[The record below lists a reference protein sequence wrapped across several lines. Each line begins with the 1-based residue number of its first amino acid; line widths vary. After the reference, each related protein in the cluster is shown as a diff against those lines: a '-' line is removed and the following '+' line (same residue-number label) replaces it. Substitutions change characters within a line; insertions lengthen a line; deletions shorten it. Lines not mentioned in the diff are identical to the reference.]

1 MATIKIP
8 SGATLSG
15 LARQHKT
22 TVQELLRLNPNITNP
37 NLIYAGA
44 SLTIPTT
51 PTVIPVG
58 ISQITIPKTPTAQ
71 PTVTAPLDSTAYT
84 QQVLQAGNI
93 LGQASSQQT
102 GIPYTPVTYTP
113 PTPKPISPEV
123 TPTAPTPAPT
133 LPTPTATPTL
143 DAYYTSM
150 SSQVDTA
157 RKTLEDTYN
166 KQIADL
172 QAKQTAAQKKI
183 DEFTTKQE
191 TIVGAGGKVEELTAP
206 FRADLEKTERERLKV
221 EENFFANQT
230 LTNELDSL
238 LTEGNTLVQ
247 QMKGVTGLA
256 GIRGPRVNKTIS
268 DISARVG
275 VIQAVMNVR
284 NGQITQAY
292 NLIDRSVSAMTADRN
307 DRLSYYKTLF
317 NFYKEQKDTGA
328 LISLKADEKK
338 ILSAQINL
346 IQNDLVQAQNNA
358 DYIKNL
364 MINPESASFMA
375 SAGVT
380 LNDTPAQVN
389 TKIATETARRERD
402 DFKNKKIADGY
413 EYVPFPTAGQD
424 TVQFTVGGQTLS
436 FKRPLK
442 KPTTPTSSDK
452 ATAYYQIKQKAAQL
466 FKDGMTAD
474 EYNQVQS
481 ELMSYGLGNYLND
494 FDKWISNMGYLTP
507 ELQKEFGIMGKIE
520 PTVQSVLD
528 ALKKNFQQYKDAN
541 YSRKDVENQYKAEN
555 KLTDIPE
562 PVKKILDEVYGETKS
577 WWKFW

>member
-8 SGATLSG
+8 SGATLNG
-15 LARQHKT
+15 LAQQYKT
-22 TVQELLRLNPNITNP
+22 TVNELMKLNPSITNP

-44 SLTIPTT
+44 SLNI
-51 PTVIPVG
+51 
-58 ISQITIPKTPTAQ
+58 PTAQ
-71 PTVTAPLDSTAYT
+71 QPVQPAAQLTGTITAPLGSAERTAQLTAET
-84 QQVLQAGNI
+84 QRL
-93 LGQASSQQT
+93 L
-102 GIPYTPVTYTP
+102 TPV
-113 PTPKPISPEV
+113 SPEV
-123 TPTAPTPAPT
+123 TPAAPTPAPT

-150 SSQVDTA
+150 ASQVNTA

-364 MINPESASFMA
+364 MINPESAGFMA

-389 TKIATETARRERD
+389 AKLATETTRRERD

-481 ELMSYGLGNYLND
+481 ELMSYGLGEYLND
-494 FDKWISNMGYLTP
+494 FDKWISDMGYLTP
-507 ELQKEFGIMGKIE
+507 ELKKEFGIAGEVEEAEIYLSSQNMTDVAKELVKVYGSKDEAINSLN
-520 PTVQSVLD
+520 V
-528 ALKKNFQQYKDAN
+528 KKVNINNKMYNLTQDQID
-541 YSRKDVENQYKAEN
+541 SIIAEIN
-555 KLTDIPE
+555 KLS
-562 PVKKILDEVYGETKS
+562 GET
-577 WWKFW
+577 WWEKQGKKFTDLWEEIKR

>member
-8 SGATLSG
+8 SGATLNG
-15 LARQHKT
+15 LAQQYKT
-22 TVQELLRLNPNITNP
+22 TVNELMKLNPSITNP

-44 SLTIPTT
+44 SLNI
-51 PTVIPVG
+51 
-58 ISQITIPKTPTAQ
+58 PTAQ
-71 PTVTAPLDSTAYT
+71 QPVQPVAQPTGTVTAPLGSAERTAQLTAET
-84 QQVLQAGNI
+84 QRL
-93 LGQASSQQT
+93 L
-102 GIPYTPVTYTP
+102 TPV
-113 PTPKPISPEV
+113 SPEV
-123 TPTAPTPAPT
+123 TPAAPTPAPT

-150 SSQVDTA
+150 ASQVNTA

-389 TKIATETARRERD
+389 AKLATETTRRERD

-424 TVQFTVGGQTLS
+424 TVQFTVGGQTLN
-436 FKRPLK
+436 FKRPPK
-442 KPTTPTSSDK
+442 KWSEPYQLGGDWVQKNKETGEIRTAVNVPKETSATNEVERIAQVDRFLQGQAGQDGFISAESYIQARQKWNTLGGTDSDFK
-452 ATAYYQIKQKAAQL
+452 LYYPIEQLMREEERNRLFNLYPSL
-466 FKDGMTAD
+466 FKSTGAITNEKLAD
-474 EYNQVQS
+474 
-481 ELMSYGLGNYLND
+481 
-494 FDKWISNMGYLTP
+494 
-507 ELQKEFGIMGKIE
+507 
-520 PTVQSVLD
+520 
-528 ALKKNFQQYKDAN
+528 
-541 YSRKDVENQYKAEN
+541 
-555 KLTDIPE
+555 
-562 PVKKILDEVYGETKS
+562 
-577 WWKFW
+577 